1 VRLLLQRRLRLRLRL
16 LLQRLSLQRRL
27 RLLLQHRLRLLL
39 QRRLLQRRLRVRLLL
54 LQHQS
59 VRLMNLGLGRGHRHL
74 RHGQRRVG
82 RLLQR
87 RQLCCAA
94 IRHIRQ
100 LWQLQLRVLQ
110 VLLWQLQLR
119 VLQVLLWQ
127 LQLRVL
133 RVLLWQLQLQVR
145 QLLLWQLRLQV
156 RQLLLCHQ
164 WRGTVAVQL
173 GCACSHA
180 AFAHPT
186 ARPWRQRG
194 ISGSEGGLLLCSN
207 HVLAV
212 AGLPHHGQV
221 ACTRSV
227 RLVVV
232 VVNRRRRQSR

>member
-1 VRLLLQRRLRLRLRL
+1 MRLLLQRRLRLRLRL

-100 LWQLQLRVLQ
+100 
-110 VLLWQLQLR
+110 LWQLQLR